1 MPLIQIPKR
10 QFFIVPEPDE
20 LEEEEHD
27 FFQDWMEMQK
37 ESIDAT
43 DQDASDFG
51 SDPYPYYRK
60 VDHHG
65 LSARLTRHTVSSDIA
80 SLMSSLTSFMRST
93 GASETNR
100 SKISRRQEKKRTRFH
115 PQS

>member
-10 QFFIVPEPDE
+10 QFFIAPEPDE
-20 LEEEEHD
+20 LEDEEHE

-37 ESIDAT
+37 ENIEAT
-43 DQDASDFG
+43 DQDAADFG

-60 VDHHG
+60 VYHRR
-65 LSARLTRHTVSSDIA
+65 LSSRLTIYTISLDITFRVSC
-80 SLMSSLTSFMRST
+80 LTSFMRST

-100 SKISRRQEKKRTRFH
+100 SKISRCQEKKRTRFN